1 MTRTRAYWLCQI
13 VGWTFVAGLS
23 QVTHPQNW
31 APGEV
36 QTTLLTWVLGAAV
49 AIGLTHAFRIVAR
62 RRGWTRLSIR
72 QLIPRGLAA
81 SVVLG
86 VLSEGA
92 RAGLVASGLLRL
104 TANDRASASLATN
117 VIGDMAVMG
126 VWVAIYFGVHAA
138 WNYRQAEVDRWKL
151 QADAETARLEALKL
165 QLNPHFFFN
174 CLASVRALIR
184 ETPRRAKKMVARLA
198 RLLRRTLQA
207 GDEKTVPLHEELSTT
222 ETYLQLEKVRFED
235 RLEWDVNVSEAASGR
250 PVPFLLVQTLA
261 ENAVKHGIGRCRDGG
276 TISIEADVVEADAAG
291 RSGTADEGPLRLQVT
306 NPGRIDEDGP
316 SRGHGRGLAN
326 ARQRLRLLFGDEAS
340 LHLRQSGPETVAA
353 TASIPRITSAQPGG
367 DGRPASPRATTL
379 SNEGKRERGVA
390 APFDHSEAPSQP
402 GDQGVPSPSGS
413 STPTENLTDGLPASA
428 GHRFSEEDDGEAV
441 RLWSG
446 SPSYWL
452 CQGAGWGSLII
463 LAAMGSDSIWGQSW
477 SGIVVELASVFAI
490 LGGTGIGITH
500 AARVYAKK
508 QGWTDLPPLHLVP
521 RAGGA
526 AVLMGGA
533 YILLLSPM
541 LLRSADLPT
550 AWGPWLWAVWGKVA
564 APLFGFS
571 VVMGAWLAIYFGL
584 HAAWNYRQA
593 EVDRWRLQAQTEAA
607 RLKALTLQLNPH
619 FFFNCLASIR
629 ALITE
634 NPGRAKKMVARLARL
649 LRRTLQA
656 GEEKTV
662 PLQEELSTTE
672 TYLQLEKVRFED
684 RLEWDV
690 DVSEAASG
698 RPVPFL
704 LVQTLAENAVK
715 HGIGQRRDGGT
726 IQIEADAPTGDR
738 LRLHVQNPGTLQE
751 EADPGSGTGLAN
763 ARERLR
769 LLFGD
774 EASLHLRQSGPEMV
788 TATAQIPRP
797 AALDDRLVE
806 NRTASQ
812 EPAPAGRD
820 AAAPPAR

>member
-31 APGEV
+31 APGEI

-62 RRGWTRLSIR
+62 WRGWTRLSIR

-174 CLASVRALIR
+174 CLASVRALIS

-207 GDEKTVPLHEELSTT
+207 GEEKTVPLQEELSTT

-261 ENAVKHGIGRCRDGG
+261 ENAVKHGIGQRRDGG
-276 TISIEADVVEADAAG
+276 TISIEADVVEADATG
-291 RSGTADEGPLRLQVT
+291 RSGTGGEGPLRLQVT

-326 ARQRLRLLFGDEAS
+326 ARERLRLLFGDEAS
-340 LHLRQSGPETVAA
+340 LELSQSGPETVAA
-353 TASIPRITSAQPGG
+353 TASIPRTASAQPGG

-379 SNEGKRERGVA
+379 FNPGERERGVA

-402 GDQGVPSPSGS
+402 GDRGVPSPSGS
-413 STPTENLTDGLPASA
+413 STPTQDSADGLPAPA
-428 GHRFSEEDDGEAV
+428 GHRFSEEDEGEAV

-490 LGGTGIGITH
+490 LGGMGIGITH

-541 LLRSADLPT
+541 LLRSANLPT

-619 FFFNCLASIR
+619 FFFNCLASVR

-634 NPGRAKKMVARLARL
+634 NPGRAQTMVARLARL

-656 GEEKTV
+656 GDEKTV
-662 PLQEELSTTE
+662 PLHQELSTTE
-672 TYLQLEKVRFED
+672 TYLQLEKMRFEE

-704 LVQTLAENAVK
+704 LVQTLTENAVK
-715 HGIGQRRDGGT
+715 HGIGERRDGGT

-738 LRLHVQNPGTLQE
+738 LRLHVRNPGTLQE

-774 EASLHLRQSGPEMV
+774 EASLHLRQSGPETV

-806 NRTASQ
+806 NRTASR

-820 AAAPPAR
+820 AAAAPAR

>member
-49 AIGLTHAFRIVAR
+49 AIGLTHAFRIVAH

-72 QLIPRGLAA
+72 QVIPRGLAA

-117 VIGDMAVMG
+117 VIGDMTVMG

-207 GDEKTVPLHEELSTT
+207 G
-222 ETYLQLEKVRFED
+222 
-235 RLEWDVNVSEAASGR
+235 
-250 PVPFLLVQTLA
+250 
-261 ENAVKHGIGRCRDGG
+261 
-276 TISIEADVVEADAAG
+276 
-291 RSGTADEGPLRLQVT
+291 
-306 NPGRIDEDGP
+306 
-316 SRGHGRGLAN
+316 
-326 ARQRLRLLFGDEAS
+326 
-340 LHLRQSGPETVAA
+340 
-353 TASIPRITSAQPGG
+353 
-367 DGRPASPRATTL
+367 
-379 SNEGKRERGVA
+379 
-390 APFDHSEAPSQP
+390 
-402 GDQGVPSPSGS
+402 
-413 STPTENLTDGLPASA
+413 
-428 GHRFSEEDDGEAV
+428 
-441 RLWSG
+441 
-446 SPSYWL
+446 
-452 CQGAGWGSLII
+452 
-463 LAAMGSDSIWGQSW
+463 
-477 SGIVVELASVFAI
+477 
-490 LGGTGIGITH
+490 
-500 AARVYAKK
+500 
-508 QGWTDLPPLHLVP
+508 
-521 RAGGA
+521 
-526 AVLMGGA
+526 
-533 YILLLSPM
+533 
-541 LLRSADLPT
+541 
-550 AWGPWLWAVWGKVA
+550 
-564 APLFGFS
+564 
-571 VVMGAWLAIYFGL
+571 
-584 HAAWNYRQA
+584 
-593 EVDRWRLQAQTEAA
+593 
-607 RLKALTLQLNPH
+607 
-619 FFFNCLASIR
+619 
-629 ALITE
+629 
-634 NPGRAKKMVARLARL
+634 
-649 LRRTLQA
+649 
-656 GEEKTV
+656 EEKTV

-704 LVQTLAENAVK
+704 LVQTLTENAVK
-715 HGIGQRRDGGT
+715 HGIGERRDGGT

-738 LRLHVQNPGTLQE
+738 LRLHVRNPGTLQE
-751 EADPGSGTGLAN
+751 EADPGGGTGLAN

-788 TATAQIPRP
+788 TATARIPRP

-806 NRTASQ
+806 NRTASR

-820 AAAPPAR
+820 AAAAPAR